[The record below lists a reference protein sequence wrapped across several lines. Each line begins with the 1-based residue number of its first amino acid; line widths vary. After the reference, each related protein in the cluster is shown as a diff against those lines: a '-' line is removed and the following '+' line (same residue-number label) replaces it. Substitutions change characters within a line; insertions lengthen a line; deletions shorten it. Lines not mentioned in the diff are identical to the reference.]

1 MKYFTPDL
9 YQRLQDFSS
18 DAAMDAAEAAW
29 EGVRRR
35 YQRYLR
41 RLFPTLP
48 RGLKGLLEKFY
59 LHDAEV
65 LSMGEHDKTFVMVLR
80 LDVPP
85 KELLVLN
92 YRLTKPV
99 VINRAALPS
108 RNAGPVQWICDEV
121 SQVRGRQ
128 RSLTHS
134 ILLSNGWEITLDLAD
149 MKVVRAQTV
158 YQAQGTS
165 LVPMTG
171 NGVAKSLPAHTSA
184 R

>member
-1 MKYFTPDL
+1 GGSSRSAAFSAGRPCLPRACLLRDGEPQGKNEIMKYFTPDL

-65 LSMGEHDKTFVMVLR
+65 LSMGEHDKTFV
-80 LDVPP
+80 
-85 KELLVLN
+85 
-92 YRLTKPV
+92 
-99 VINRAALPS
+99 
-108 RNAGPVQWICDEV
+108 
-121 SQVRGRQ
+121 
-128 RSLTHS
+128 
-134 ILLSNGWEITLDLAD
+134 
-149 MKVVRAQTV
+149 
-158 YQAQGTS
+158 
-165 LVPMTG
+165 
-171 NGVAKSLPAHTSA
+171 
-184 R
+184 